1 MKDLKEFTEKTLKE
15 VMEGKGDIED
25 NNNKNND
32 NTGNIDATPEDI
44 KNGKLKFDFYFKEGS
59 EDEGAV
65 YFDVSF
71 KRGRKTTRIEDYNM
85 KTASKLLKELNA
97 AGYLFGKNDCD
108 NFSAWIRTQI
118 KLESKF
124 IKKHCNIGWDSIE
137 TDDGKIEQEIRLQDI
152 YTKDGSL
159 GSEYCGELR
168 GKVDKKGTLERYIEG
183 IKELVIDRPKLETAF
198 ITGFTGFITQALEIE
213 KIKECNIVL
222 NYTGKTS
229 KGKTTT
235 SKLALTPFGNP
246 QDLIRNFNETKA
258 SSELSMVSYGII
270 PYIMDDK
277 IAGYDVSQ
285 KSDKNKLIDEIMA
298 LSHRDVKHRYHDK
311 ENKKYYCPIIMSTEE
326 SIADAIADTSKKGTY
341 YRFIEIECN
350 NDLTKS
356 GEHAE
361 ELDEFMD
368 TNYGVAGEKFAKYL
382 IGRYDTETLVK
393 EYLDTVKVI
402 RNKKGVN
409 HRAAKRIAVIIFTA
423 QLVNDCFDLDIDIEK
438 ILEMLNQQINRA
450 FEKSNKVLAEL
461 KRLHDYVISNP
472 KYFKSLKDFKRA
484 KCLGIYDYES
494 TNKSKQLIIETAA
507 FNHIINGGKPAEY
520 FGFINRMNDAEGGV
534 GDIGIRSNK
543 GTKLIKAW
551 KADGYLVSG
560 GSHGIT
566 SKNTSGRKLDGKQR
580 QVYIIDFK
588 ALENI

>member
-1 MKDLKEFTEKTLKE
+1 MEKNLKEFTEKALTE
-15 VMEGKGDIED
+15 VME
-25 NNNKNND
+25 NNGHITGST
-32 NTGNIDATPEDI
+32 NTGNRETDNIIQTPKDI
-44 KNGKLKFDFYFKEGS
+44 ENGSLKFDFYFKEGS
-59 EDEGAV
+59 EDGAV

-71 KRGRKTTRIEDYNM
+71 KRGRKTTRIEDYSLR
-85 KTASKLLKELNA
+85 KGSELLRRLNA
-97 AGYLFGKNDCD
+97 AGYLLGKNDWD
-108 NFSAWIRTQI
+108 NFTKWLNAQIRQ
-118 KLESKF
+118 EHKF

-159 GSEYCGELR
+159 GSEYCGDLK
-168 GKVDKKGTLERYIEG
+168 GKIDKKGTLSSYVEG
-183 IKELVIDRPKLETAF
+183 IRELVVDNPKLETAL

-246 QDLIRNFNETKA
+246 QDLIRNFNETQA
-258 SSELSMVSYGII
+258 SSEISMVSYGII

-277 IAGYDVSQ
+277 IAGYDINQ
-285 KSDKNKLIDEIMA
+285 RSDKNKLIDEIMA
-298 LSHRDVKHRYHDK
+298 LSHRDVKHRFHDK
-311 ENKKYYCPIIMSTEE
+311 EDKKYYCPIVMSTEE

-368 TNYGVAGEKFAKYL
+368 NNYGEAGEEFAKYL

-393 EYLDTVKVI
+393 EYMDTVKYI
-402 RNKKGVN
+402 RNKKGIN

-423 QLVNDCFDLDIDIEK
+423 QLVNECFDLNIDIEK
-438 ILEMLNQQINRA
+438 LLEMLNQQINKA

-461 KRLHDYVISNP
+461 KKLHEYINDNQM
-472 KYFKSLKDFKRA
+472 YFRNLKEFKRTE
-484 KCLGIYDYES
+484 CLGIYDLDS
-494 TNKSKQLIIETAA
+494 TNQSNQLIIETAA
-507 FNHIINGGKPAEY
+507 FNHIINGGKP
-520 FGFINRMNDAEGGV
+520 NDYLDFVDKTQDDKGNI
-534 GDIGIRSNK
+534 DIGSNK
-543 GTKLIKAW
+543 GTKIIKAW
-551 KADGYLVSG
+551 KAEGYLLSG

-566 SKNTSGRKLDGKQR
+566 SKNTSGRKLDDKQR

-588 ALENI
+588 ALEDI

>member
-1 MKDLKEFTEKTLKE
+1 MEKNYGEVTRQLLLEVEKGTEDIKD
-15 VMEGKGDIED
+15 
-25 NNNKNND
+25 KNDTSN
-32 NTGNIDATPEDI
+32 NTGNKDATPKDI
-44 KNGKLKFDFYFKEGS
+44 KNGSLKFDFYFKEGS
-59 EDEGAV
+59 EDGAV

-71 KRGRKTTRIEDYNM
+71 KRGRKITRKKDYNM
-85 KTASKLLKELNA
+85 QTASKLLKELNA
-97 AGYLFGKNDCD
+97 AGYLLEERECEEFQK
-108 NFSAWIRTQI
+108 WINAQI
-118 KLESKF
+118 RQEDKF

-152 YTKDGSL
+152 YTKNGSI
-159 GSEYCGELR
+159 GSEYCGEL
-168 GKVDKKGTLERYIEG
+168 KDKIAKKGTLESYVEG
-183 IKELVIDRPKLETAF
+183 IRELVVDNPKLETALV
-198 ITGFTGFITQALEIE
+198 TGFTGLITQALEIE

-246 QDLIRNFNETKA
+246 EDLIRNFNETQA
-258 SSELSMVSYGII
+258 CSEISMVSYGII

-277 IAGYDVSQ
+277 IAGYDIN
-285 KSDKNKLIDEIMA
+285 KRSDKNKLIDEIMA
-298 LSHRDVKHRYHDK
+298 LSHRDVKHRFHDK
-311 ENKKYYCPIIMSTEE
+311 EDKKYYCPIVMSTEE
-326 SIADAIADTSKKGTY
+326 SIADAISDTTKKGAY

-361 ELDEFMD
+361 QLDEFMD
-368 TNYGVAGEKFAKYL
+368 TNYGEAGEEFAKYI
-382 IGRYDTETLVK
+382 IGRYNTKTLTD
-393 EYLDTVKVI
+393 EYLAIVKVI
-402 RNKKGVN
+402 RNKKGIN

-423 QLVNDCFDLDIDIEK
+423 QLVNECFDLNIDIDK
-438 ILEMLNQQINRA
+438 LLDMLNQQINKA

-461 KRLHDYVISNP
+461 KRLHEYINDNQ
-472 KYFKSLKDFKRA
+472 KYFKSIKEFKRA
-484 KCLGIYDYES
+484 GCLGIYDLDS
-494 TNKSKQLIIETAA
+494 TNQSNQLIIETAA
-507 FNHIINGGKPAEY
+507 FNHIINGGTPAEY

-534 GDIGIRSNK
+534 GDIGIGSNK

-588 ALENI
+588 ALEEI

>member
-1 MKDLKEFTEKTLKE
+1 MKGLKEFTEKALTE
-15 VMEGKGDIED
+15 VMESNGYITESS
-25 NNNKNND
+25 
-32 NTGNIDATPEDI
+32 NTGNGETGNINQTPEDI
-44 KNGKLKFDFYFKEGS
+44 MNGSLKFDFYFKEGS
-59 EDEGAV
+59 EDGAV

-71 KRGRKTTRIEDYNM
+71 KRGRKIIRKKDYNM
-85 KTASKLLKELNA
+85 QTASKLLRELNA
-97 AGYLFGKNDCD
+97 AGYLLGQANCEKFKN
-108 NFSAWIRTQI
+108 WINVQI
-118 KLESKF
+118 RQEHKF

-159 GSEYCGELR
+159 GSEYCGEL
-168 GKVDKKGTLERYIEG
+168 KDKIAKKGTLESYVEG
-183 IKELVIDRPKLETAF
+183 IRELVVDNPKLETAL

-277 IAGYDVSQ
+277 IAGYDVNQ

-298 LSHRDVKHRYHDK
+298 LSHRDVKHRCHDK
-311 ENKKYYCPIIMSTEE
+311 EDKKYCCPIVMSTEE
-326 SIADAIADTSKKGTY
+326 SIADAISDTTKKGAY

-350 NDLTKS
+350 NDLTDS

-361 ELDEFMD
+361 QLDEFMD
-368 TNYGVAGEKFAKYL
+368 TNYGEAGEEFAKYI
-382 IGRYDTETLVK
+382 IGRYNTKTLVD
-393 EYLDTVKVI
+393 EYLATVRVI
-402 RNKKGVN
+402 RNKKGIN
-409 HRAAKRIAVIIFTA
+409 HRAAKRMAVIIFTA
-423 QLVNDCFDLDIDIEK
+423 QLVNECFDLNIDIDK
-438 ILEMLNQQINRA
+438 LLEMLNQQINKA
-450 FEKSNKVLAEL
+450 FEKSNKVLVEL
-461 KRLHDYVISNP
+461 KRLHEYINGNQR
-472 KYFKSLKDFKRA
+472 YFKTLKEFKRA
-484 KCLGIYDYES
+484 ECLGIYDYES

-507 FNHIINGGKPAEY
+507 FNHIINDGTPDRY
-520 FGFINRMNDAEGGV
+520 FDFINRMNDAEGSA
-534 GDIGIRSNK
+534 GDIGIGSNK

-551 KADGYLVSG
+551 KAEGYILSG

-566 SKNTSGRKLDGKQR
+566 SKNTSGIKLDGKQR

-588 ALENI
+588 ALEDI